1 MSVTWLDGVTPLN
14 AVNMSKLVMQ
24 DNVVTAAVRLVA
36 TSLLAGDAN
45 PAFRILGDGTHSWG
59 AGGAS
64 APDTTLSRSAA
75 GILKAAQHFR
85 AGLDLYAQ
93 DGGATQ
99 VRIGNNGGNA
109 SVDFG
114 SAMDTRLYRNG
125 VGVIATD
132 GWLKIGANTANEGI
146 RFYDP
151 ASNGY
156 GAIWRS
162 NADGSL
168 NLQAQTSILLRPTGA
183 AKIWISNETG
193 VADTNLYRVAAG
205 MLKTDGA
212 LQFAPGATNV
222 PLQTLQT
229 AGLVAFYNR
238 LLLADANAAFQIH
251 GDGKHAWGPG
261 GATPVDTN
269 LYRSAAAILKTDG
282 ALEVFGTVKTAPGT
296 LNEVALGRFGPGSVP
311 ALRLGTDATAMLYQ
325 SATGIIKTDGKLNA
339 VGGLQIN
346 GVEVPAAVNLTG
358 TYLTRPAANTVAA
371 GTVYFAT
378 DTLGAWRS
386 DGSTWTLVAQGSPV
400 ITASQKAAAPFTTPY
415 DGQRILLSVDTTNGI
430 EWEFIYRAASLSTYK
445 WEFVGGP
452 AYSLTSVGAQTNGTT
467 VNTWINICSS
477 ALSAPVGGEYLCGG
491 TCVASIPTAGA
502 TVLVGLWVGSLPG
515 GIQTVSASAGFPT
528 AGGYSNTFSIH
539 PNKIVI
545 AGGNGLAMA
554 GQSNQQNA
562 TFTYMNWSMVP
573 IRIF

>member
-1 MSVTWLDGVTPLN
+1 MPYTATNWIDGTTPVNAANMNKLDTGVATLDTAKVDSD
-14 AVNMSKLVMQ
+14 AVIAAAARIIASKLLGADTQ
-24 DNVVTAAVRLVA
+24 
-36 TSLLAGDAN
+36 

-125 VGVIATD
+125 VGVLGTD

-162 NADGSL
+162 NADGAL
-168 NLQAQTSILLRPTGA
+168 HLQAQTGLYLRPTGA

-193 VADTNLYRVAAG
+193 VADTNLYRSAADT
-205 MLKTDGA
+205 LKTDDSFYSAVDIAANLGSVANQIWLQASGRIVFGTA
-212 LQFAPGATNV
+212 L
-222 PLQTLQT
+222 
-229 AGLVAFYNR
+229 
-238 LLLADANAAFQIH
+238 
-251 GDGKHAWGPG
+251 
-261 GATPVDTN
+261 DTN
-269 LYRSAAAILKTDG
+269 LYRSAADILKTDD
-282 ALEVFGTVKTAPGT
+282 ALEVGTTVKTAPGT
-296 LNEVALGRFGPGSVP
+296 LNEVALGRFGPASEP
-311 ALRLGTDATAMLYQ
+311 AVRLATDAGATLYRPA
-325 SATGIIKTDGKLNA
+325 SGIIKTDGKLNA

-346 GVEVPAAVNLTG
+346 GVEVPAAVHQAN

-386 DGSTWTLVAQGSPV
+386 DGSTWTLVAQGRPL
-400 ITASQKAAAPFTTPY
+400 ITPSTMVAAPFTTPY
-415 DGQRILLSVDTTNGI
+415 DGQEVVLVSSTTDPSY
-430 EWEFIYRAASLSTYK
+430 EWHLRYNAGSTSAYKWECLGGVPYIGYSAGNMQLTTLNTWLNVCSASLS
-445 WEFVGGP
+445 P
-452 AYSLTSVGAQTNGTT
+452 PRS
-467 VNTWINICSS
+467 
-477 ALSAPVGGEYLCGG
+477 GEYRVQA
-491 TCVASIPTAGA
+491 VAQSNHPTAGA
-502 TVLVGLWVGSLPG
+502 SIIMTFWAGSLPG
-515 GIQTVSASAGFPT
+515 GIFGAPTQVGFPV
-528 AGGYSNTFSIH
+528 AGGYSNILSTG
-539 PNKIVI
+539 PCR
-545 AGGNGLAMA
+545 ATLTGGSGVAVACQNNIINGNIS
-554 GQSNQQNA
+554 QVQ
-562 TFTYMNWSMVP
+562 WE
-573 IRIF
+573 IFPLRVV